1 MAFFPPGLVWL
12 ASYPKSGNTWMRV
25 LLSNLL
31 ADAAEPASIN
41 NLSAETTLGSCW
53 RFGDDM
59 LVDADLFDGEEL
71 ERMRALHCDSVAA
84 GLTSPFFCKTHERF
98 EGHAGTPVLGTGARA
113 AVYIVRDPRD
123 VAISLSHH
131 ASASLDEAIALMADE
146 KRVIGGGLQVLQ
158 LLGDWPSHASGWTEQ
173 SRTPI
178 KVVRYEDMHRDAFGT
193 FQSVIAF
200 LNGHATEAEIQRA
213 VANSRLEE
221 LQRQETEKGFRE
233 RMQGQERFFRSG
245 RTGEWKD
252 VLTLG
257 QIRTIEE
264 RFGPVMT
271 CFGYQTNT

>member
-1 MAFFPPGLVWL
+1 
-12 ASYPKSGNTWMRV
+12 
-25 LLSNLL
+25 
-31 ADAAEPASIN
+31 
-41 NLSAETTLGSCW
+41 
-53 RFGDDM
+53 
-59 LVDADLFDGEEL
+59 
-71 ERMRALHCDSVAA
+71 
-84 GLTSPFFCKTHERF
+84 
-98 EGHAGTPVLGTGARA
+98 
-113 AVYIVRDPRD
+113 
-123 VAISLSHH
+123 
-131 ASASLDEAIALMADE
+131 
-146 KRVIGGGLQVLQ
+146 
-158 LLGDWPSHASGWTEQ
+158 
-173 SRTPI
+173 
-178 KVVRYEDMHRDAFGT
+178 MHRDAFGT